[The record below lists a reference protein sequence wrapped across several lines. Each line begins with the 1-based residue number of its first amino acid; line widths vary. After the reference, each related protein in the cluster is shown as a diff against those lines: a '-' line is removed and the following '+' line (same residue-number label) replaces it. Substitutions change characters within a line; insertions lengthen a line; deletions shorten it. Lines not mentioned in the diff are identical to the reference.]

1 MRASCAGP
9 LASHGE
15 AEVGQGQPRA
25 GQGGEQVVEPGLLA
39 VEPVEGDLE
48 LFHVAEPG
56 LLAGCG
62 NPTGEVGLDAAQ
74 LLGGDGLD
82 LQEVAADAGVLV
94 AATAAEGA
102 DTVSQLDASPAEVLP
117 ERGELVRGRRPI
129 LLGWPFGPAVG
140 EEPEAAL

>member
-48 LFHVAEPG
+48 LFTSPNQVCLRAVAS
-56 LLAGCG
+56 
-62 NPTGEVGLDAAQ
+62 D
-74 LLGGDGLD
+74 
-82 LQEVAADAGVLV
+82 
-94 AATAAEGA
+94 
-102 DTVSQLDASPAEVLP
+102 
-117 ERGELVRGRRPI
+117 R
-129 LLGWPFGPAVG
+129 
-140 EEPEAAL
+140 